1 MDVVSICSGI
11 GAADLGLQA
20 AVGGHHRTVLYV
32 EREARNAAVLVARME
47 DQILDRAPIWDDLTT
62 LDGRSLRGT
71 VDLVSA
77 GLPCQP
83 YSVAGKGA
91 ADADE
96 RALWPHLVRVVREA
110 EPAFVFL
117 ENVPGF
123 RKHSQGVYDE
133 LVRLGFGWA
142 PPLVQDAHSFGAPH
156 RRDRL
161 FLLAA
166 HPERVAVWLES
177 GGKLRP
183 NRAARAAV
191 SGTSDLVTAY
201 SDGRRLESEWGGWVL
216 DGERETL
223 RHDPDRCHLRASRGS
238 ACRICGTQWAAES
251 PVLRVDDGPADR
263 VDRLRAIGNV
273 GTPPIG
279 YAVAFLTLYTSLF
292 SSDAPSVPSDAPSV
306 LSDAPSV
313 PTEAP

>member
-1 MDVVSICSGI
+1 MNVLSLCSGV

-20 AVGGHHRTVLYV
+20 AVGWPHQTVLYV

-47 DQILDRAPIWDDLTT
+47 DQILDCAPIWDDLTT
-62 LDGRSLRGT
+62 LDSRSLRGT

-96 RALWPHLVRVVREA
+96 RALWPHLVRVVQEC

-166 HPERVAVWLES
+166 HPQRVAVWLES
-177 GGKLRP
+177 GGRLRP
-183 NRAARAAV
+183 NRAAREAFA
-191 SGTSDLVTAY
+191 GTDDLVTAY
-201 SDGRRLESEWGGWVL
+201 SDRRRCEVDWSGWLL
-216 DGERETL
+216 DGERKTL
-223 RHDPDRCHLRASRGS
+223 RHDTDRCGMW
-238 ACRICGTQWAAES
+238 CRICGSAWSSES

-263 VDRLRAIGNV
+263 VDRLRAVGNV

-279 YAVAFLTLYTSLF
+279 YAVAFLTLYAELF
-292 SSDAPSVPSDAPSV
+292 QP
-306 LSDAPSV
+306 
-313 PTEAP
+313 EAP